1 MLEAAGD
8 GEVEVDDGLGSPVE
22 AEVEVAVVVAED
34 GAAGLGGADEAG
46 GSTTGEGEALG
57 VGDADG
63 VVDGSGEALGGAGS
77 PVAKA

>member
-1 MLEAAGD
+1 M
-8 GEVEVDDGLGSPVE
+8 EVDDGLGSPV
-22 AEVEVAVVVAED
+22 EVEVAVVVAED